1 MVQLVIPARFN
12 GPPASGNGGY
22 TCGRVAALA
31 DGAGTRVV
39 LRRPPPLDRP
49 LRVDHDGESVTVFDG
64 EDPVATADPA
74 SLRLDLPPQVT
85 FAEAQR
91 ASQEYPGFRVHTF
104 PTCFVCGPSRAAGDG
119 LRLFA
124 GPHDGVFAAPWTPHE
139 SLAGAEGLV
148 APEFVWASLD
158 CPGAI
163 AVGWPERGET
173 VLGTLEA
180 TVRSQPLPGE
190 RCVVVAWPL
199 GEEGRKL
206 HAGTVLF
213 GEDGEPHAYARAI
226 WIAPR

>member
-1 MVQLVIPARFN
+1 VDLLIPARFN

-22 TCGRVAALA
+22 TCGRVAALTG
-31 DGAGTRVV
+31 GAGTRVV

-64 EDPVATADPA
+64 EDPVATAGPA
-74 SLRLDLPPQVT
+74 SLRLDLPRRVS
-85 FAEAQR
+85 FEDAQR
-91 ASQEYPGFRVHTF
+91 ASQEYPGFRLHTF
-104 PTCFVCGPSRAAGDG
+104 PTCFVCGPARD
-119 LRLFA
+119 
-124 GPHDGVFAAPWTPHE
+124 FAAPWTPHE
-139 SLAGAEGLV
+139 SLAGADGLV
-148 APEFVWASLD
+148 ASEFVWASLD

-180 TVRSQPLPGE
+180 TIRSQPLPGE
-190 RCVVVAWPL
+190 RCVVFAWPL